1 MPNSSHDSAIVTLDK
16 IKFRYATRR
25 RFDAYLIVVSS
36 DTLGRVNVY
45 ESPLTYP
52 ILHRPALNKPATLDF
67 PGTGFIIH
75 TSIGKVPDVV
85 RYDVFLVRDRRTVR
99 RAGEILQRLSD
110 SPALQA
116 VVNVAKV
123 ALTVATGGTGAV
135 VAAVATAIGPVI
147 KLIGELLEQTQ
158 DRVLEA
164 YAGSQ
169 VFDHATLNKTELSET
184 IVSSTG
190 NIEAE
195 IDIMLFD
202 SHVDQEDLRDLAR
215 SVVKLGR
222 RGGTEFG
229 QIDEEGTP
237 RPASYMIEL

>member
-1 MPNSSHDSAIVTLDK
+1 
-16 IKFRYATRR
+16 
-25 RFDAYLIVVSS
+25 
-36 DTLGRVNVY
+36 
-45 ESPLTYP
+45 
-52 ILHRPALNKPATLDF
+52 
-67 PGTGFIIH
+67 
-75 TSIGKVPDVV
+75 
-85 RYDVFLVRDRRTVR
+85 
-99 RAGEILQRLSD
+99 
-110 SPALQA
+110 
-116 VVNVAKV
+116 VAKV